1 MLIPLPE
8 IGFPD
13 LIAKRTIFED
23 LGQISLSWGHIPF
36 KKVND
41 KLCKVSFYSTLF
53 FFFVEQEF
61 ELRALPHLH
70 SILLWLFRRWRFSR
84 TICLSFLQITILLI
98 SQVAKITGVSYW
110 CPAVIYIL

>member
-1 MLIPLPE
+1 MFLMLIPLPE

-53 FFFVEQEF
+53 FFLWNRSLNSGLCHTSIPFYSGYLGDGGSQE
-61 ELRALPHLH
+61 
-70 SILLWLFRRWRFSR
+70 LF
-84 TICLSFLQITILLI
+84 
-98 SQVAKITGVSYW
+98 A
-110 CPAVIYIL
+110 